1 MQKFRIDQILAAQ
14 LFRSLLILRHPQTAK
29 NADLV
34 QTHTKKIEAI
44 RERLS
49 MSQQIEVARLIT
61 DILFNSSN
69 MLLCLP
75 TISPAV
81 MCFTTIYH

>member
-14 LFRSLLILRHPQTAK
+14 LFRSLLLLKSSQTAQ

-49 MSQQIEVARLIT
+49 MSQQIKVAKDIC
-61 DILFNSSN
+61 DILFNSEK
-69 MLLCLP
+69 LIEL
-75 TISPAV
+75 A
-81 MCFTTIYH
+81 

>member
-14 LFRSLLILRHPQTAK
+14 LFRSLLLLKSPQAAQ

-34 QTHTKKIEAI
+34 QTHTQKIEAI

-49 MSQQIEVARLIT
+49 MNQQIKVAKDIC
-61 DILFNSSN
+61 DILFNSEKLLMEASN
-69 MLLCLP
+69 
-75 TISPAV
+75 
-81 MCFTTIYH
+81 YG

>member
-14 LFRSLLILRHPQTAK
+14 LFRSLLILRQPQTAQ

-34 QTHTKKIEAI
+34 QTHTQKIEAI

-49 MSQQIEVARLIT
+49 MSQQIKVAKDVC
-61 DILFNSSN
+61 DILFNSEK
-69 MLLCLP
+69 LLME
-75 TISPAV
+75 A
-81 MCFTTIYH
+81 FNYG

>member
-14 LFRSLLILRHPQTAK
+14 LFRSLLILRQPQTAK
-29 NADLV
+29 NADLI

-49 MSQQIEVARLIT
+49 MNQQIEVARLIT
-61 DILFNSSN
+61 DILFNSEK
-69 MLLCLP
+69 LLMEASL
-75 TISPAV
+75 S
-81 MCFTTIYH
+81 